1 MNLQSGFVLA
11 VLVALVVFADRLGG
25 QREVA
30 RRMFQIALGAA
41 LAFTVAAGTVALV
54 EPDRT
59 EGASLFDVTVTTGN
73 EDDQL
78 TLQEVS
84 DRSVIANTIRFGA
97 GVVALLFGIGGLAR
111 WNTLA
116 LGVAFGGLLL
126 LFAGGGG
133 NELFGF
139 ANLIS
144 ASASSSREIDL
155 LYFGV
160 LLAGLGALFWY
171 GYNEWESAAGEQ
183 RLDADEALD
192 EADA

>member
-54 EPDRT
+54 EPDRE
-59 EGASLFDVTVTTGN
+59 EGASLFDSAITTGD

-84 DRSVIANTIRFGA
+84 DRSVVANTIRFGA
-97 GVVALLFGIGGLAR
+97 GIVILLFGLGGLSR
-111 WNTLA
+111 WNTLP
-116 LGVAFGGLLL
+116 LGVTFGGLLL

-155 LYFGV
+155 LYFVV
-160 LLAGLGALFWY
+160 LLVGLGALFWY
-171 GYNEWESAAGEQ
+171 GNNEWESAATEQ
-183 RLDADEALD
+183 RDANDALD